1 MKSTPTKTRADMA
14 GPKPLWDLSQEVA
27 PGFIRL
33 TRRGKPVAYVLLA
46 SHYDE
51 EDVGYMTDP
60 EFWEMIRER
69 RKSDAGIPWED
80 VKAELVG
87 TERPGQTKKPG
98 ARKTKTVKRNGSA

>member
-1 MKSTPTKTRADMA
+1 MRAA
-14 GPKPLWDLSQEVA
+14 PLKNNPRPLWDLTKEVA

-60 EFWEMIRER
+60 GFWESIREGR
-69 RKSDAGIPWED
+69 ENGTGILWEQ
-80 VKAELVG
+80 VKAELV
-87 TERPGQTKKPG
+87 ERERAEAAGKVKSKSNGRKKG
-98 ARKTKTVKRNGSA
+98 KRNGTARS